1 MDYLEGQIE
10 AINYLNPENGFI
22 VAKLKEKEKK
32 DFTTIV
38 GIMPS
43 IQPGETLLL
52 EGNWKNHPTFGLQF
66 EVENYVVKTPSDA
79 IGIQKYLESG
89 LIKGIGPVYAE
100 KIVNKFGIDTLTIID
115 QTPHRLLEVEGI
127 GPKRIEM
134 VCKNWNDQKIIRE
147 VIIFLRK
154 HSISP
159 TFAQKIYKIYGG
171 SSIEK
176 VKENP
181 YILAKDIAG
190 IGFKIADNIAKKLG
204 FENNHPLRICSG
216 IEYVLYE
223 LTNAG
228 HTCYPEEDFLI
239 ISQKILQVE
248 EELIKNQLGK
258 LILTNQ
264 IIKNSLELDGEKT
277 NFIWL
282 RSLYYFEQNIA
293 KDLNRIKTSPT
304 RLRLINLDKALLWV
318 EKKLNF
324 NLAEEQKKAINASIE
339 NKIHIITGGPGTGK
353 STITNAI
360 ITILEEITKNIYLC
374 APTGRAAKRLAQIT
388 NKKAYTIHSLLEFDF
403 STNNFKKNENNPLK
417 CDLIIIDEAS
427 MIDTLVLHHLLKALP
442 SFTKVI
448 FVGDT
453 DQLPSVGPGYILK
466 DLISSEKIPCTKLNE
481 IFRQAAN
488 SSIILNAHKIN
499 QGEFPEIYS
508 KDSSDFKFIYLED
521 VDLIEK
527 KILDLVEKELP
538 KSHNFHPL
546 NDIQVITPMK
556 RGKIGVEN
564 LNLALQN
571 TLNPSSK
578 PLFRVGKRFH
588 EKDKVMQIK
597 NNYNKRVYNGDIG
610 TITNIDPIEQTVEI
624 AFDEGIIIY
633 DFSELDEVSLAYA
646 VSVHKFQGSECPCI
660 IMPVHTTHFK
670 LLQRNLLY
678 TAVTRGKKLVIL
690 IGTSKAL
697 AIAIKNNEVLKRYSG
712 LKEALIN
719 INSKAQELF
728 LF

>member
-1 MDYLEGQIE
+1 MDTLEGQLDTITF
-10 AINYLNPENGFI
+10 LNPENGFI

-32 DFTTIV
+32 DLTTIV

-43 IQPGETLLL
+43 IQPGEALSL
-52 EGNWKNHPTFGLQF
+52 EGNWKNHPTFGMQF
-66 EVENYVVKTPSDA
+66 EVENYIIKTPSDA
-79 IGIQKYLESG
+79 FGIQKYLESG

-100 KIVNKFGIDTLTIID
+100 KIVNRFGADTLNIID
-115 QTPHRLLEVEGI
+115 QTPHRLAEVEGI
-127 GPKRIEM
+127 GRKRIEM
-134 VCKNWNDQKIIRE
+134 ICKNWNDQKIIRE

-154 HSISP
+154 YLISP
-159 TFAQKIYKIYGG
+159 SFAQKIYKIYGG

-181 YILAKDIAG
+181 YILAKDVTG
-190 IGFKIADNIAKKLG
+190 IGFKTADNIAKKLG
-204 FENNHPLRICSG
+204 FENNHPLRISSG
-216 IEYVLYE
+216 IEYVLFE
-223 LTNAG
+223 LTSAG

-239 ISQKILQVE
+239 ISQKILQVDE
-248 EELIKNQLGK
+248 QLIKDQLCK
-258 LILTNQ
+258 LILNNQ
-264 IIKNSLELDGEKT
+264 IIKNSLELDGQKID
-277 NFIWL
+277 FIWL

-293 KDLNRIKTSPT
+293 KDINRIKSSLTH
-304 RLRLINLDKALLWV
+304 LRIINLEKALSWV
-318 EKKLNF
+318 EKKLNIS
-324 NLAEEQKKAINASIE
+324 LAQEQKKAIQASIE
-339 NKIHIITGGPGTGK
+339 NKMHIITGGPGTGK

-360 ITILEEITKNIYLC
+360 ISILEEVTKNIYLC
-374 APTGRAAKRLAQIT
+374 APTGRAAKRLSQIT
-388 NKKAYTIHSLLEFDF
+388 GKKAYTIHSLLEFDF
-403 STNNFKKNENNPLK
+403 SSGGFKRNENNPLK

-442 SFTKVI
+442 SNTKVI

-453 DQLPSVGPGYILK
+453 DQLPSVGPGYVLK
-466 DLISSEKIPCTKLNE
+466 DLISSGKITCTKLNE
-481 IFRQAAN
+481 IFRQASN

-499 QGEFPEIYS
+499 HGEFPEIFS
-508 KDSSDFKFIYLED
+508 EDSSDFKFFYLED

-538 KSHNFHPL
+538 KKYSFHPL

-564 LNLALQN
+564 LNLSLQN

-578 PLFRVGKRFH
+578 PLFRAGKRFH

-597 NNYNKRVYNGDIG
+597 NNYNKNVYNGDIG
-610 TITNIDPIEQTVEI
+610 TITFIDTIDQIVEI
-624 AFDEGIIIY
+624 AFDEGLVTY
-633 DFSELDEVSLAYA
+633 DFSELDEVALAYA

-660 IMPVHTTHFK
+660 IMPIHTTHFK

-697 AIAIKNNEVLKRYSG
+697 SIAVKNNEVLKRYSG

-719 INSKAQELF
+719 NDTKAQELF

>member
-1 MDYLEGQIE
+1 MDNIEGQLESITF
-10 AINYLNPENGFI
+10 LNPENGFI

-43 IQPGETLLL
+43 INPGESLLL
-52 EGNWKNHPTFGLQF
+52 EGNWKNHPTFGMQF
-66 EVENYVVKTPSDA
+66 EVENYIIKTPSDA
-79 IGIQKYLESG
+79 FGIQKYLESG

-100 KIVNKFGIDTLTIID
+100 KIVNKFGADTLKIID
-115 QTPHRLLEVEGI
+115 LSPHRLLEIEGI
-127 GPKRIEM
+127 GAKRIDM
-134 VCKNWNDQKIIRE
+134 ICKNWNDQKIIRE

-154 HSISP
+154 YLISP
-159 TFAQKIYKIYGG
+159 SFAQKIYKTYGG

-181 YILAKDIAG
+181 YILAKDISG

-204 FENNHPLRICSG
+204 FENDHPLRISSG

-239 ISQKILQVE
+239 ISQKILLVD
-248 EELIKNQLGK
+248 EELIKNQLEK
-258 LILTNQ
+258 LVLNNQ
-264 IIKNSLELDGEKT
+264 IIKNVLELDGEKI

-282 RSLYYFEQNIA
+282 KSLYYFEQNIA
-293 KDLNRIKTSPT
+293 KDLNRIKSYSSQ
-304 RLRLINLDKALLWV
+304 LRSINLEKAIPWV
-318 EKKLNF
+318 EKKLNIT
-324 NLAEEQKKAINASIE
+324 LAQEQKKAIIASIE

-353 STITNAI
+353 STITNSI
-360 ITILEEITKNIYLC
+360 ITILDEVTKNIYLC

-403 STNNFKKNENNPLK
+403 VSGGFKKNENNPLK

-442 SFTKVI
+442 SNTKII

-453 DQLPSVGPGYILK
+453 DQLPSVGPGYVLK
-466 DLISSEKIPCTKLNE
+466 DLISSEKISYTMLNE

-488 SSIILNAHKIN
+488 SSIILNSHKIN
-499 QGEFPEIYS
+499 HGQFPEIHTEE
-508 KDSSDFKFIYLED
+508 SSDFKFIYLED

-527 KILDLVEKELP
+527 KIIDLVEKELP
-538 KSHNFHPL
+538 KTYKFHPL
-546 NDIQVITPMK
+546 NDIQVISPMK

-564 LNLALQN
+564 LNLSLQN
-571 TLNPSSK
+571 ALNPSSK
-578 PLFRVGKRFH
+578 PLFRGGKQFH

-597 NNYNKRVYNGDIG
+597 NNYNKRVFNGDIG
-610 TITNIDPIEQTVEI
+610 IITHIDTIDQTVDI
-624 AFDEGIIIY
+624 AFEEGNITY

-690 IGTSKAL
+690 VGTSKAL

>member
-1 MDYLEGQIE
+1 MDNLEGQIE
-10 AINYLNPENGFI
+10 TITFLNPENGFI
-22 VAKLKEKEKK
+22 VAKLKEKGKK

-43 IQPGETLLL
+43 VQPGEALFL
-52 EGNWKNHPTFGLQF
+52 EGNWKNHPTFGKQF
-66 EVENYVVKTPSDA
+66 EVENYIVKTPSDTL
-79 IGIQKYLESG
+79 GIQKYLESG

-100 KIVNKFGIDTLTIID
+100 KIVDKFGSDTLNIID
-115 QTPHRLLEVEGI
+115 QTPHKLLEIEGI
-127 GPKRIEM
+127 GTKRVEM
-134 VCKNWNDQKIIRE
+134 ICKNWNDQKIIRE

-159 TFAQKIYKIYGG
+159 TFAQKIYKVYGG
-171 SSIEK
+171 NSIEK

-181 YILAKDIAG
+181 YILAKDISG

-204 FENNHPLRICSG
+204 FENDHPLRIYSG
-216 IEYVLYE
+216 IEYVLLE

-239 ISQKILQVE
+239 ISQKILLVE
-248 EELIKNQLGK
+248 EELIKNQLNK
-258 LILTNQ
+258 LILNNQ
-264 IIKNSLELDGEKT
+264 IIKKTLDLEGEKI

-282 RSLYYFEQNIA
+282 RSLYCFEQNIA
-293 KDLNRIKTSPT
+293 KDLNRIKSFSTN
-304 RLRLINLDKALLWV
+304 LRSINLEKAIPWV
-318 EKKLNF
+318 EKKLNII
-324 NLAEEQKKAINASIE
+324 LAQEQKNAIIASIE

-360 ITILEEITKNIYLC
+360 ITILEEVTKNIYLC

-403 STNNFKKNENNPLK
+403 SSVGFKRNENNPLK

-427 MIDTLVLHHLLKALP
+427 MIDTFVFHHLLKALP
-442 SFTKVI
+442 SNTKI
-448 FVGDT
+448 ILVGDT

-466 DLISSEKIPCTKLNE
+466 DLISSNKIGYTKLNE

-488 SSIILNAHKIN
+488 SSIIMNAHKIN
-499 QGEFPEIYS
+499 LGEFPEIYT
-508 KDSSDFKFIYLED
+508 DDASDFKFIYLED

-538 KSHNFHPL
+538 NTYKLHPL

-556 RGKIGVEN
+556 KGKIGVEN

-578 PLFRVGKRFH
+578 PLFIAGKRFH

-597 NNYNKRVYNGDIG
+597 NNYTKKVYNGDIG
-610 TITNIDPIEQTVEI
+610 TIIHIDTIDQTVSI
-624 AFDEGIIIY
+624 AFDEDIITY

-660 IMPVHTTHFK
+660 IMPIHTTHFK

-678 TAVTRGKKLVIL
+678 TAVTRGKKRVIL

-697 AIAIKNNEVLKRYSG
+697 AIAIKNNEVLNRYSG

-719 INSKAQELF
+719 TSSKAQELF

>member
-1 MDYLEGQIE
+1 MDTIEGLLETITF
-10 AINYLNPENGFI
+10 LNPENGFI

-32 DFTTIV
+32 DFTTIIGV
-38 GIMPS
+38 MPS
-43 IQPGETLLL
+43 IQPGESLLL
-52 EGNWKNHPTFGLQF
+52 EGNWKTHPTFGLQF
-66 EVENYVVKTPSDA
+66 EVENYVIKTPSDA
-79 IGIQKYLESG
+79 FGIQKYLESG

-100 KIVNKFGIDTLTIID
+100 KIVNKFGTETLNIID
-115 QTPHRLLEVEGI
+115 QTPHRLNEIDGI

-134 VCKNWNDQKIIRE
+134 ICKNWNDQKIIRE

-154 HSISP
+154 YLISP
-159 TFAQKIYKIYGG
+159 TYAQKIYKTYGG

-181 YILAKDIAG
+181 YILAKDIVG

-204 FENNHPLRICSG
+204 FENDHPQRIASG

-223 LTNAG
+223 LTSAG

-239 ISQKILQVE
+239 ISQKILQVD
-248 EELIKNQLGK
+248 EELIKKQLDK
-258 LILTNQ
+258 LLLTNQ
-264 IIKNSLELDGEKT
+264 IIKNVLDLDGQKI

-282 RSLYYFEQNIA
+282 KSLYYFEQDIA
-293 KDLNRIKTSPT
+293 KDINRIKSSPT
-304 RLRLINLDKALLWV
+304 YLRQLNLEKAIPWV
-318 EKKLNF
+318 EKKLNIQ
-324 NLAEEQKKAINASIE
+324 LADLQKNAIIASIE
-339 NKIHIITGGPGTGK
+339 NKINIITGGPGTGK
-353 STITNAI
+353 STITNCI
-360 ITILEEITKNIYLC
+360 INILDEVTKNIYLC
-374 APTGRAAKRLAQIT
+374 APTGRAAKRLSQIT

-403 STNNFKKNENNPLK
+403 SSGGFKRNENNPLK

-427 MIDTLVLHHLLKALP
+427 MIDTLVIHHLLKALP
-442 SFTKVI
+442 SNTKVI

-466 DLISSEKIPCTKLNE
+466 DLIASGKIPCTKLNE

-499 QGEFPEIYS
+499 HGEFIDMP
-508 KDSSDFKFIYLED
+508 KDAKSDFKFFYEED

-527 KILDLVEKELP
+527 KILDLVEKDVC
-538 KSHNFHPL
+538 KNYGFHPL
-546 NDIQVITPMK
+546 NDVQVITPMK

-564 LNLALQN
+564 LNLSLQN

-578 PLFRVGKRFH
+578 PLFRAGSRFH

-597 NNYNKRVYNGDIG
+597 NNYTKNVYNGDIG
-610 TITNIDPIEQTVEI
+610 YITRIDAIDQSVDI
-624 AFDEGIIIY
+624 AFDVGIITY
-633 DFSELDEVSLAYA
+633 DFSELDEISLAYA

-660 IMPVHTTHFK
+660 IMPIHTTHFK

-690 IGTSKAL
+690 IGTSKAV

-719 INSKAQELF
+719 VDSKAQEMF

>member
-1 MDYLEGQIE
+1 MENLEGQIE
-10 AINYLNPENGFI
+10 NITYLNPENGFI
-22 VAKLKEKEKK
+22 VAKFKENEKK
-32 DFTTIV
+32 DLTTII
-38 GIMPS
+38 GIIPS
-43 IQPGETLLL
+43 VHPGEVLLL
-52 EGNWKNHPTFGLQF
+52 EGNWKNHPSFGMQF
-66 EVENYVVKTPSDA
+66 EVENYIVKTPSDL

-100 KIVNKFGIDTLTIID
+100 KIVNKFGVETLNIID
-115 QTPHRLLEVEGI
+115 QTPNRLLEVEGI
-127 GPKRIEM
+127 GPKRIDLI
-134 VCKNWNDQKIIRE
+134 CKNWNDQKIIRE

-154 HSISP
+154 YLISP
-159 TFAQKIYKIYGG
+159 SYAQKIYKLYGG
-171 SSIEK
+171 NSIEK

-181 YILAKDIAG
+181 YILARNITG
-190 IGFKIADNIAKKLG
+190 IGFKTADNIAKKLG
-204 FENNHPLRICSG
+204 FENTHPLRIASG

-248 EELIKNQLGK
+248 ESLIKNQLDK
-258 LILTNQ
+258 LILENQ
-264 IIKNSLELDGEKT
+264 IIKNFLVLDEEKI

-293 KDLNRIKTSPT
+293 KDLNRIITSPAPV
-304 RLRLINLDKALLWV
+304 RPINLDKAILWI
-318 EKKLNF
+318 EKKINI
-324 NLAEEQKKAINASIE
+324 NLAIEQKNAIKASIE

-353 STITNAI
+353 STIIKAI

-388 NKKAYTIHSLLEFDF
+388 NKKAFTIHSLLEFDF
-403 STNNFKKNENNPLK
+403 SLNGFKKNENNPLK
-417 CDLIIIDEAS
+417 CDLLIIDEAS
-427 MIDTLVLHHLLKALP
+427 MIDTLILHHLLKALP
-442 SFTKVI
+442 SNTKII

-466 DLISSEKIPCTKLNE
+466 DMISSEKIPCTKLNE

-499 QGEFPEIYS
+499 NGQFPEIQTCY
-508 KDSSDFKFIYLED
+508 SSDFKFIYLED
-521 VDLIEK
+521 LDLIEK
-527 KILDLVEKELP
+527 KILNLVENELI
-538 KSHNFHPL
+538 KNYNFHPL

-556 RGKIGVEN
+556 KGKIGVEN
-564 LNLALQN
+564 LNLSLQK

-578 PLFRVGKRFH
+578 PLFRAGKRFH

-597 NNYNKRVYNGDIG
+597 NNYNKQVYNGDIG
-610 TITNIDPIEQTVEI
+610 IITNIDSIEQTIQI
-624 AFDEGIIIY
+624 AFDVGLVTY

-646 VSVHKFQGSECPCI
+646 VSVHKFQGSECPCV

-678 TAVTRGKKLVIL
+678 TAITRGKKLVIL
-690 IGTSKAL
+690 IGTTKAL
-697 AIAIKNNEVLKRYSG
+697 TIAVKNNEVLKRYSG
-712 LKEALIN
+712 LKEALTN
-719 INSKAQELF
+719 IVSKAQELF